1 MAKLEHIFSRI
12 QLVYRR
18 SQTAT
23 KIIVILAI
31 VLSIGALITL
41 RLTTRDLQA
50 QTKALQSQAAD
61 LTAANEELE
70 KDIGNLGSVQ
80 SVIDIAEDELGLVQ
94 PGTVVFQPESD

>member
-41 RLTTRDLQA
+41 RLTTNDLQA
-50 QTKALQSQAAD
+50 RNKALQSQAAD